1 MPKEKLWFTQDMHHL
16 RCWACAFLSCLS
28 GITQGSQLQRLKSQ
42 TNAAGSTLITN
53 EGNFHATNWHG
64 KTFVPPQL
72 LGKNHRSSGN
82 PEPRKS
88 ACIDWMITIRKWE
101 FPGIYELIFFVFFFF
116 HLDDHSKLQWAHSV
130 FVKMSSETK
139 QSVVLAT
146 KKYKRKMNTPFPL
159 CFSTSLLSFH
169 SCFHGTAGP
178 HRVLTCKFFLR
189 FCFLKNL
196 N

>member
-16 RCWACAFLSCLS
+16 RCWACAFLSRLS

-42 TNAAGSTLITN
+42 TNAAGSTLVTN

-64 KTFVPPQL
+64 KTPPRCTGESL
-72 LGKNHRSSGN
+72 PLRVDFIHR
-82 PEPRKS
+82 
-88 ACIDWMITIRKWE
+88 DWMLTTRKWE
-101 FPGIYELIFFVFFFF
+101 FPGISGLIFFFFFFFF
-116 HLDDHSKLQWAHSV
+116 HLDGHSNLQWAHSV
-130 FVKMSSETK
+130 FVKMSSDTK

-146 KKYKRKMNTPFPL
+146 KKYKHKMNTPFPL
-159 CFSTSLLSFH
+159 CFSTSFLSFH